1 MRSAVALGVALGV
14 ACGLYLFTIGLVAVY
29 VDWGREFVDV
39 IGSVYIG
46 YEATLVGSF
55 IGLGWGF
62 VDGFIGGFII
72 AWIYKWLAGKK

>member
-14 ACGLYLFTIGLVAVY
+14 ACGLYLFSIGLAAAY
-29 VDWGREFVDV
+29 LDWGREFVA
-39 IGSVYIG
+39 IASSVYKG
-46 YEATLVGSF
+46 YKATLVGSF

-72 AWIYKWLAGKK
+72 AWIYKWLAGEK